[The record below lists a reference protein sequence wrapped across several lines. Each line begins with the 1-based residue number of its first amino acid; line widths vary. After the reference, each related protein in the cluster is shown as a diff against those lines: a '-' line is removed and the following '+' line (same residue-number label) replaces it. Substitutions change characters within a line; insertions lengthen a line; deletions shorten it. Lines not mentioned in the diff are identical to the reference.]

1 MKKGLKIAG
10 IVLLVFLAL
19 LFILPFAFQGKIK
32 DIAIDQAN
40 KNLNAEIFMGDLSLS
55 FFKNFPNASVT
66 IENFGVVGK
75 NEFKGDTLA
84 NVGKLIAVV
93 NIKSFFGNSYEIN
106 EIGLED
112 AYVYAKVLENGKAN
126 WDITIPDTTTKE
138 KVDTSASSPINLNLE
153 SFLVKNMNVVFN
165 DMQAKMYAS
174 VKDLNLDLAGQFSNG
189 ASLANVENM
198 KLGVAKIVYTDRAS
212 AMGASLD
219 QFNFTFSGSV
229 SDAIAKLKTKI
240 DVDKVSFFMSKI
252 PYLSNAKLAAD
263 INLDADMKNN
273 KFTFTENSI
282 ALNAIKANFSGFV
295 QLIDST
301 TTDMDVQLNTP
312 SIDFKQILSL
322 IPAIYAK
329 DFESIKTDGKVTLT
343 AMANGRMQGEKLPA
357 FDVKLKIADAMFKYP
372 TLPSDV
378 KDINIDVEASNPGG
392 IADLTVL
399 NIPTLKFNMAG
410 NAFGAHLLLKTP
422 VSDPDFDFGANGTI
436 DFNKL
441 KDVVPMD
448 SMQMTGILKADLNA
462 QGRLSYVEKEMY
474 DKFTVDGNLNLANM
488 ILKMASL
495 PYDVNVSAA
504 NLNFTT
510 AYVDLTEMK
519 IALGKNDLDI
529 KGKVENFIPYVMK
542 DETIK
547 GNLSVNSNYFNLND
561 FISNDTTATEV
572 ATAEDTSA
580 MSVVEIPA
588 NINFGLNVNFKQL
601 IYDNIEL
608 ENAVGKVTVKD
619 QILDIS
625 QLSTNTMGGSLNV
638 KGQYNVQNVASPKVN
653 MDFVVKN
660 MVISKVFSL
669 VETAKEFAPMLA
681 DAGGNFSMSMN
692 FVSDLGKDMMPV
704 LKSVVGDGSFSSNE
718 VQINGVKALNMI
730 ADKLNNSSLKDP
742 KIKNLN
748 IGFQIKDGR
757 LLTNPFKTAVGNAN
771 MEVSGSSGLDQSL
784 DYVAAIAVPTSLSS
798 KVPVKAN
805 VKIGGTFT
813 SPKIGLDLSSTT
825 DAVKE
830 VVKEKVTAVVDKAA
844 QAALEKALDTQ
855 KKLMAE
861 ATSNAEKIRTE
872 AKNAGDK
879 LVAEAQSNA
888 DAMVNKAKNPLEKA
902 AKKKAGEALV
912 KEAKKQAD
920 KINAEAD
927 QKANSMV
934 ASTQQSTDKLVNDA
948 KAKVEASKK

>member
-93 NIKSFFGNSYEIN
+93 NIKSFFGDSYEIN

-112 AYVYAKVLENGKAN
+112 TYVYAKVLENGKAN

-138 KVDTSASSPINLNLE
+138 KVDTSASSRINLNLE
-153 SFLVKNMNVVFN
+153 NFLVKNMNVVFN

-198 KLGVAKIVYTDRAS
+198 KLGVAKIVYTDRVS
-212 AMGASLD
+212 AMGASMD

-343 AMANGRMQGEKLPA
+343 AMAKGRMQGEKLPA

-392 IADLTVL
+392 LADLTVL
-399 NIPTLKFNMAG
+399 NIPTLKF
-410 NAFGAHLLLKTP
+410 
-422 VSDPDFDFGANGTI
+422 
-436 DFNKL
+436 
-441 KDVVPMD
+441 
-448 SMQMTGILKADLNA
+448 
-462 QGRLSYVEKEMY
+462 
-474 DKFTVDGNLNLANM
+474 
-488 ILKMASL
+488 
-495 PYDVNVSAA
+495 
-504 NLNFTT
+504 
-510 AYVDLTEMK
+510 
-519 IALGKNDLDI
+519 
-529 KGKVENFIPYVMK
+529 
-542 DETIK
+542 
-547 GNLSVNSNYFNLND
+547 
-561 FISNDTTATEV
+561 
-572 ATAEDTSA
+572 
-580 MSVVEIPA
+580 
-588 NINFGLNVNFKQL
+588 
-601 IYDNIEL
+601 
-608 ENAVGKVTVKD
+608 
-619 QILDIS
+619 
-625 QLSTNTMGGSLNV
+625 
-638 KGQYNVQNVASPKVN
+638 
-653 MDFVVKN
+653 
-660 MVISKVFSL
+660 
-669 VETAKEFAPMLA
+669 
-681 DAGGNFSMSMN
+681 
-692 FVSDLGKDMMPV
+692 
-704 LKSVVGDGSFSSNE
+704 
-718 VQINGVKALNMI
+718 
-730 ADKLNNSSLKDP
+730 
-742 KIKNLN
+742 
-748 IGFQIKDGR
+748 
-757 LLTNPFKTAVGNAN
+757 
-771 MEVSGSSGLDQSL
+771 
-784 DYVAAIAVPTSLSS
+784 
-798 KVPVKAN
+798 
-805 VKIGGTFT
+805 
-813 SPKIGLDLSSTT
+813 
-825 DAVKE
+825 
-830 VVKEKVTAVVDKAA
+830 
-844 QAALEKALDTQ
+844 
-855 KKLMAE
+855 
-861 ATSNAEKIRTE
+861 
-872 AKNAGDK
+872 
-879 LVAEAQSNA
+879 
-888 DAMVNKAKNPLEKA
+888 
-902 AKKKAGEALV
+902 
-912 KEAKKQAD
+912 
-920 KINAEAD
+920 
-927 QKANSMV
+927 
-934 ASTQQSTDKLVNDA
+934 
-948 KAKVEASKK
+948 